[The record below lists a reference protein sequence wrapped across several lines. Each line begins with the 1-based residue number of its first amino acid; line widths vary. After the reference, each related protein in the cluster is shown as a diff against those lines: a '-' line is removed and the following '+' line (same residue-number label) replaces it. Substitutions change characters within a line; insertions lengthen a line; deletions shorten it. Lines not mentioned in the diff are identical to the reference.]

1 MLQGSPPS
9 HSPVTTLTR
18 AQHAALSETRTGD
31 RHHIAIH
38 SSCMQ
43 HVQLF
48 PDSNPQLKP
57 VHQVHQVSSWCP
69 GSLQH
74 GIHGIHTST
83 SQVTRRH
90 LHTTHIITAETLWR
104 LHSLIFCLLCNA
116 AARFG
121 PSVMRHGL
129 RAPAPRLLAC
139 EGPLPQASPACRR
152 LLERRVNL
160 LGVDGTL
167 LVGEAG
173 LEEFHLRVQH
183 AHHSTVQVLV
193 VCVGVITL
201 SASRTSHAER
211 SGDANA
217 IRLGS
222 SSRPTTRLAS
232 LSIPLTVGDAVAR
245 AGTARGLPGVDVGA
259 PERLGE
265 SIASR

>member
-1 MLQGSPPS
+1 MRLRVLGPILWDTGS
-9 HSPVTTLTR
+9 
-18 AQHAALSETRTGD
+18 
-31 RHHIAIH
+31 
-38 SSCMQ
+38 
-43 HVQLF
+43 
-48 PDSNPQLKP
+48 
-57 VHQVHQVSSWCP
+57 
-69 GSLQH
+69 
-74 GIHGIHTST
+74 
-83 SQVTRRH
+83 
-90 LHTTHIITAETLWR
+90 
-104 LHSLIFCLLCNA
+104 
-116 AARFG
+116 AR
-121 PSVMRHGL
+121 VR
-129 RAPAPRLLAC
+129 APRLLAC
-139 EGPLPQASPACRR
+139 EAALPQASPACRR
-152 LLERRVNL
+152 QLLERRVNL

-167 LVGEAG
+167 LVREAG